1 MRVHPF
7 LALFLLPALVAAPA
21 RAGTYTIAPEN
32 STITLGQTVT
42 LTVSIQTRD
51 PSSNPGFLD
60 AMIQAHTS
68 FFADGPPSVAIKVGN
83 FQLAPVFQGSSFL
96 STDTT
101 TGGASVSFGAN
112 TFPSFVGPLYSF
124 DFTPTEA
131 GPYSFA
137 ALTGSVS
144 YLQGTDEIT
153 GLTIANIL
161 VNPATAV
168 PEPGG
173 LALAAVACGGLALRA
188 WRRGSRRKIL

>member
-1 MRVHPF
+1 MRVRPF
-7 LALFLLPALVAAPA
+7 LALFLLAALVAVPA
-21 RAGTYTIAPEN
+21 RAGTYTVSPET

-42 LTVSIQTRD
+42 LTVSILTAD
-51 PSSNPGFLD
+51 PTSNPAVPDG
-60 AMIQAHTS
+60 MIQANTS
-68 FFADGPPSVAIKVGN
+68 FFADGPSPSVAIKVGN
-83 FQLAPVFQGSSFL
+83 FQLAPLVFQGSSFL

-101 TGGASVSFGAN
+101 TGSASVSFGAN
-112 TFPSFVGPLYSF
+112 SFPSFVGPLYSF

-144 YLQGTDEIT
+144 YVQGTDEIT

-161 VNPATAV
+161 VNPATTV

-173 LALAAVACGGLALRA
+173 LALVAVACGAALSA
-188 WRRGSRRKIL
+188 WRRRRAVA